1 MAGRAEATP
10 SFRRPAMTDNQSI
23 PEAGPA
29 NAARGPGGAFIAH
42 EE

>member
-1 MAGRAEATP
+1 
-10 SFRRPAMTDNQSI
+10 MTDNQSI
-23 PEAGPA
+23 LEAGPA